1 MIRKSAILFGLPLLL
16 AVAACADDSQPVQ
29 QAEASGAAQPAG
41 DGNFADT
48 MRSNDRGD
56 ARDAAVLPD
65 SEPRPMMQ
73 AQVVLDRLGFSPGVI
88 DGKDGISTKNALR
101 AFQEANDLAPSGALD
116 EPTKAALTRWQ
127 NIEATRVVTIP
138 EEFAVGR
145 FEKMPKDAADQAKM
159 NRLGYESLDEKLAER
174 FHTTVD
180 VLKMLNPGGKPA
192 TSAAAPATSTTSAAG
207 ATPASAPPPSATPEP
222 AGAPA
227 SGASTVGQ
235 PGPPS
240 MFAAGQQIRVPN
252 IGADFIDAKS
262 DVESDWRDTLQSL
275 GVGTDQPKAA
285 RIVADK
291 SASTLK
297 AYDEQDKLIAAFTI
311 TSGSS
316 HDPLPLGEWKILGI
330 AHNPPFAYD
339 PTLFWDVADSKEKQQ
354 LPPGPNGPVGVV
366 WIDLSKEHYGIHG
379 TPHPETIGRAESH
392 GCIRLTNWDAAR
404 LAQMVSTRT
413 RVVFE
418 A

>member
-1 MIRKSAILFGLPLLL
+1 MIRKTALLLGLPLML
-16 AVAACADDSQPVQ
+16 AVTACADDSQPVD
-29 QAEASGAAQPAG
+29 QANASGAAEPAA
-41 DGNFADT
+41 DNNFADA

-56 ARDAAVLPD
+56 AGDMAAIPD

-101 AFQEANDLAPSGALD
+101 AFQEANALDQNGTLD
-116 EPTKAALTRWQ
+116 EPTKAAMTRWQ

-138 EEFAVGR
+138 EDFAVGR
-145 FEKMPKDAADQAKM
+145 FEKIPDDPADQAKM
-159 NRLGYESLDEKLAER
+159 TRLGYESLDEKLAER

-192 TSAAAPATSTTSAAG
+192 TTAAAPG
-207 ATPASAPPPSATPEP
+207 ATASATPTP
-222 AGAPA
+222 TPTATATPSPSGTPA
-227 SGASTVGQ
+227 SGASTVAQ

-252 IGADFIDAKS
+252 IGADFIDAKAE
-262 DVESDWRDTLQSL
+262 VEDDWRNTLQSL
-275 GVGTDQPKAA
+275 GIGTDQPKAA

-297 AYDEQDKLIAAFTI
+297 VYDAADKLIAAFTI

-316 HDPLPLGEWKILGI
+316 NDPLPLGEWKILGK
-330 AHNPPFAYD
+330 AYNPPFAYD
-339 PTLFWDVADSKEKQQ
+339 PTLFWDVADTEEKQQ

-392 GCIRLTNWDAAR
+392 GCVRLTNWDAAR
-404 LAQMVSTRT
+404 LAQMVSGSTK
-413 RVVFE
+413 VLFE